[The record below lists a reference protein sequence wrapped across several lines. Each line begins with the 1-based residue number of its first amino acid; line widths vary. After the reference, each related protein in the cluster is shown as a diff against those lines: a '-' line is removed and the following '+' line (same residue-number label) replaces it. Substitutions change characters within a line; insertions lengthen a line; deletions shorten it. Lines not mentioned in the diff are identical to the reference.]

1 MKLKVIATKTCYT
14 SDNKRKRAD
23 QVFNVKKE
31 EFSFNGMGLHMGK
44 GKHPK
49 TFANMKELDEYLAK
63 PEKEKEEP
71 EELEI
76 IDEADM
82 EDESYDEVSNQEVI

>member
-23 QVFNVKKE
+23 QVFNINRK
-31 EFSFNGMGLHMGK
+31 EFSYNGMALFMGK
-44 GKHPK
+44 GKK
-49 TFANMKELDEYLAK
+49 SKSFSSAKELDEYLAT

-76 IDEADM
+76 IEEAEEEESC
-82 EDESYDEVSNQEVI
+82 EDVSNQEVI

>member
-1 MKLKVIATKTCYT
+1 MKVIATKTCYT

-23 QVFNVKKE
+23 QIFNIKKE
-31 EFSFNGMGLHMGK
+31 EFSFGGMALYMGK
-44 GKHPK
+44 GKSHK
-49 TFANMKELDEYLAK
+49 SFANAKELDEYLAK

-71 EELEI
+71 EDLEI

>member
-23 QVFNVKKE
+23 QVFNIKKE
-31 EFSFNGMGLHMGK
+31 EFSFGGMALFIAK
-44 GKHPK
+44 NKSK
-49 TFANMKELDEYLAK
+49 SFSNMEELDEYLSK
-63 PEKEKEEP
+63 PEKVKEEP

-76 IDEADM
+76 IDEAEEEESG
-82 EDESYDEVSNQEVI
+82 EDVSNQEVI